1 MLPLIVSI
9 VCAVLM
15 MFSTFF
21 FSKKEQSSIFA
32 KILMVILIG
41 VQIYEFIS
49 FQEAGHDKLSLFTN
63 HMKVTSFSMWLNTIF
78 FVMTFYYF
86 MVSSKSIELV
96 GKNVSEYYSL
106 IFFILAGL
114 QLVTGF
120 ETLLILFLGIELM
133 SIPQYILAGSDKKN
147 IKSSEAA
154 LKYFLM
160 GAFSTGFLLMG
171 IALLYAYMGSFHIS
185 DFNFNLEADNIY
197 IGILGIILMIVSF
210 SFKVSAAP
218 VHFWTPDV
226 YDGSPTVFTSF
237 MATIVKAGIFVAFV
251 NIFINSFGAL
261 SVYWQ
266 NAMLFI
272 IITTLVIG
280 NFSAI
285 YQQSV
290 KRMLAY
296 SSIAQAGFMLM
307 AVFASNATGMK
318 GIMIYSVAYCVATI
332 SIFAVIN
339 HMKDYTYDGFNG
351 LAKKEPFIAFVTTI
365 ALLSLT
371 GIPLTAGFFAKFYVL
386 RGVVEQG
393 TQFWWVII
401 VALILAALS
410 AYYYFKLI
418 QSMYFKSGDPVL
430 KYEFSS
436 IQKAF
441 LFIGTIILVVVGCYP
456 DIIYN
461 AI

>member
-1 MLPLIVSI
+1 
-9 VCAVLM
+9 
-15 MFSTFF
+15 
-21 FSKKEQSSIFA
+21 
-32 KILMVILIG
+32 
-41 VQIYEFIS
+41 
-49 FQEAGHDKLSLFTN
+49 
-63 HMKVTSFSMWLNTIF
+63 
-78 FVMTFYYF
+78 
-86 MVSSKSIELV
+86 
-96 GKNVSEYYSL
+96 
-106 IFFILAGL
+106 
-114 QLVTGF
+114 
-120 ETLLILFLGIELM
+120 
-133 SIPQYILAGSDKKN
+133 
-147 IKSSEAA
+147 
-154 LKYFLM
+154 
-160 GAFSTGFLLMG
+160 MG

-185 DFNFNLEADNIY
+185 SFNFNIEAENISL
-197 IGILGIILMIVSF
+197 GILGLILMIVSF
-210 SFKVSAAP
+210 AFKVSAAP

-251 NIFINSFGAL
+251 QIFINSFGTL
-261 SVYWQ
+261 NIYWQ
-266 NAMLFI
+266 GSMIFI
-272 IITTLVIG
+272 IIATLVIG

-307 AVFASNATGMK
+307 AVFAANATGMK

-365 ALLSLT
+365 CLLSLT

-386 RGVVEQG
+386 RGVLEQG
-393 TQFWWVII
+393 GQFWWVVI

-418 QSMYFKSGDPVL
+418 QSMYFKSGDPIL
-430 KYEFSS
+430 KYGFSMT
-436 IQKAF
+436 QKVF
-441 LFIGTIILVVVGCYP
+441 LMIGVIILIVVGCYP
-456 DIIYN
+456 DILYN
-461 AI
+461 VL